1 MPIIELKGKKPVI
14 HESAFVSEMA
24 TIIGNVEIG
33 ANSSVWPGCIIR
45 GDFAKIEI
53 GEFSHIQDGV
63 MIHAHMKNTPV
74 RIGNY
79 VIIESYCALYGC
91 LISDLTV
98 CGTGSIIFDGATV
111 GETVLISP
119 NTMITSGQVIAS
131 RVFVQG
137 EPAATLRKL
146 SMEEIEQ
153 NRERAERYSE
163 VFEKL
168 GKWLP
173 QKKA

>member
-1 MPIIELKGKKPVI
+1 MPIIEFKGKKPEI
-14 HESAFVSEMA
+14 DKSAYVSDMA
-24 TIIGNVEIG
+24 TIIGDVEIG
-33 ANSSVWPGCIIR
+33 ANSSIWPGCIIR
-45 GDFAKIEI
+45 GDFAKIQI
-53 GEFSHIQDGV
+53 GEYTHIQDGV
-63 MIHAHMKNTPV
+63 LLHAHMKNTPV

-91 LISDLTV
+91 LISDLSV
-98 CGTGSIIFDGATV
+98 IGTGAIIFDGATI
-111 GETVLISP
+111 GETVLIAP
-119 NTMITSGQVIAS
+119 NSLVTSGQVIPS

-168 GKWLP
+168 GKWSLG
-173 QKKA
+173 KKS